1 MPKDSQGSTT
11 TKTMKRTKSKGTTAK
26 VVSVE
31 RAKALAKKT
40 SGKTSKRRKSSSASA
55 NGQGSRD
62 SEADEDFE
70 VGDLVPT
77 NEETVVV
84 DLNEESKESKES
96 EEERGDTSQ
105 TQKEVSPFVLA
116 EALLRVWQ
124 EQDLWKKLANVAV
137 SPEEKAE
144 VPEGLGDSQF
154 TLEEQCYKLFL
165 GKVAPACPRNEKG
178 LLKNEEEQ
186 LKKYARLRKQKERA
200 GDKSVLS
207 SRLPPSDYDSTK
219 AVFGCSYELD
229 QRTDP
234 KKLQTAVAKL
244 FDARHNKKPK
254 NARLRVHG
262 NWNSQPGF
270 ENRKVDWS
278 EFRKLLQ
285 QWKAKSDFF
294 EETWPFSGELG
305 LEHVWNV
312 LRPKDEVL
320 EVS

>member
-1 MPKDSQGSTT
+1 MPKDSQGSTKTKAKKKPKAKGAT
-11 TKTMKRTKSKGTTAK
+11 TK

-31 RAKALAKKT
+31 RAKALEKKT
-40 SGKTSKRRKSSSASA
+40 SGKTSKKRRSQSTST

-144 VPEGLGDSQF
+144 VPEGL
-154 TLEEQCYKLFL
+154 
-165 GKVAPACPRNEKG
+165 
-178 LLKNEEEQ
+178 
-186 LKKYARLRKQKERA
+186 
-200 GDKSVLS
+200 S
-207 SRLPPSDYDSTK
+207 SRSGNNVTNCSWVRWRQPAHETK
-219 AVFGCSYELD
+219 
-229 QRTDP
+229 
-234 KKLQTAVAKL
+234 
-244 FDARHNKKPK
+244 
-254 NARLRVHG
+254 
-262 NWNSQPGF
+262 
-270 ENRKVDWS
+270 
-278 EFRKLLQ
+278 
-285 QWKAKSDFF
+285 KAY
-294 EETWPFSGELG
+294 
-305 LEHVWNV
+305 
-312 LRPKDEVL
+312 
-320 EVS
+320 